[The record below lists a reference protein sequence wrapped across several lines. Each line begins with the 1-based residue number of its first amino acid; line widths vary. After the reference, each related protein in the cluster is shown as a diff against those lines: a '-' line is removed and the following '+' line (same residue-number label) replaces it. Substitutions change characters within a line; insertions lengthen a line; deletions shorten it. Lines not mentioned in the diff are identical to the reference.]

1 MKANPIVTA
10 VVIDFKAAKRAL
22 KRKQQPTKAE
32 RVAVGEP
39 RLTAQ
44 QIARRDAVR
53 LAARSA
59 L

>member
-1 MKANPIVTA
+1 MQATPIVTA
-10 VVIDFKAAKRAL
+10 VVIDFKAAQRAM
-22 KRKQQPTKAE
+22 KRKQQPRQAK
-32 RVAVGEP
+32 RVAISEP
-39 RLTAQ
+39 RLTTQ